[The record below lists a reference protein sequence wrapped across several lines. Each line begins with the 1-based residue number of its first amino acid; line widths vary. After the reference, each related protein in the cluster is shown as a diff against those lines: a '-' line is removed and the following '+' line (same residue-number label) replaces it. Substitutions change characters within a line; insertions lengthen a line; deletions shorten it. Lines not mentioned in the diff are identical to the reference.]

1 MVPTKDK
8 NYKKILEMLV
18 DYNDRNNA
26 PLSNEKIRQSVS
38 RVMADMEQ
46 EERDAKLNANNVTID
61 TFLNQSP
68 ITNNTQGE
76 IANMTSER

>member
-61 TFLNQSP
+61 TF
-68 ITNNTQGE
+68 
-76 IANMTSER
+76 